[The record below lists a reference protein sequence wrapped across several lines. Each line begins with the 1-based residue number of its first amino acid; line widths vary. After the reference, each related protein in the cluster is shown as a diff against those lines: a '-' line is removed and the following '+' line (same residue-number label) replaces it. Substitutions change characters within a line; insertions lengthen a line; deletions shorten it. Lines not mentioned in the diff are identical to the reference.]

1 MKFVSDAATQS
12 NASST
17 SPAPQRAYLRIVA
30 LLMLMVALGHF
41 NRVGISVAGAERIM
55 PQYGLSP
62 TEMGKVY
69 SAFLLA
75 YTLAMLPGGW
85 LLDRFGPR
93 RMLMAFAFGSALFV
107 GLTGCVGLTFRESH
121 AVWLGLVVVRLIL
134 GAFNAPLHPSAA
146 RMVFEQA
153 PPAVRATA
161 NGMVTMA
168 ACLGIAF
175 TYYGLGELI
184 DHIDWPKAF
193 LVCGGLTLAIAG
205 IWTFATRAATPAT
218 RPARSGEAGPSDG
231 RAMFD
236 ALRSRG
242 VIFVTLSYTA
252 QGYFQYLFFYWI
264 EYYFETVE
272 QQGVD
277 VARRY
282 MTLIV
287 LMMGAGMVLG
297 GWLADRTAALWP
309 RLGRGLVPMLGMIA
323 SGLVFE
329 SGLLSRNPQVTLAAF
344 AAAAA
349 LLGTCEGAFWT
360 TIVGLG
366 GRFGGATA
374 GFMNT
379 GGNIGGTLSPYAT
392 PLLSA
397 FFAEQYGSELG
408 WRMSLAVAGGVSIV
422 GALLWLGVDLR
433 RDAEK
438 GSFA

>member
-1 MKFVSDAATQS
+1 MPDAPVQS
-12 NASST
+12 NTAS
-17 SPAPQRAYLRIVA
+17 PGPLPRRAYVRIVV
-30 LLMLMVALGHF
+30 LLMLLVALGHF

-55 PQYGLSP
+55 AQYELTP

-69 SAFLLA
+69 SAFLLW

-107 GLTGCVGLTFRESH
+107 GLTGCVGLAFRESH
-121 AVWLGLVVVRLIL
+121 AVWLGLVVVRWIL
-134 GAFNAPLHPSAA
+134 GTFNAPLHPSAA
-146 RMVFEQA
+146 RMVFQYA
-153 PPAVRATA
+153 PPAARATA

-184 DHIDWPKAF
+184 EHVDWPKAF
-193 LVCGGLTLAIAG
+193 LVCGGLTLAVAG
-205 IWTFATRAATPAT
+205 VWTFGARVTSPAPSPP
-218 RPARSGEAGPSDG
+218 RPVEPGPVEARSV
-231 RAMFD
+231 FD
-236 ALRSRG
+236 ALRRRG

-277 VARRY
+277 VARRS

-287 LMMGAGMVLG
+287 LTMGAGMVLG
-297 GWLADRTAALWP
+297 GWLADRAAAFSP
-309 RLGRGLVPMLGMIA
+309 RLGRGLVPMWGMIA
-323 SGLVFE
+323 SGVVFE
-329 SGLLSRNPQVTLAAF
+329 LGLLSSRPQVTLAAF
-344 AAAAA
+344 ALAAA

-360 TIVGLG
+360 TIIGLG
-366 GRFGGATA
+366 GRFGGAA
-374 GFMNT
+374 GGLMNT
-379 GGNIGGTLSPYAT
+379 GGNVGGTLSPYLT

-397 FFAEQYGSELG
+397 YFAEQYGSELG
-408 WRMSLAVAGGVSIV
+408 WRMSLAVAGGVSIL

-433 RDAEK
+433 RDAEQV
-438 GSFA
+438 